1 MLMLSNS
8 SSKALTLID
17 EPLTSKLGVIFAIVV
32 YTVAYIA
39 RICMIIL
46 IDYPESIKNIVIIL
60 LTNFKLL
67 SFLRLNI
74 ELNANYQLTANR

>member
-46 IDYPESIKNIVIIL
+46 IDYPEPIKKFSYNIV
-60 LTNFKLL
+60 NKF
-67 SFLRLNI
+67 
-74 ELNANYQLTANR
+74 